1 MLFEFKYKYLILEKN
16 KQTKKKK
23 KKKKN
28 RKKKKRKKVYQI
40 YMDTGSNF
48 TTIITDGIY
57 RDIGG
62 DVKKW
67 FDRIFWL

>member
-1 MLFEFKYKYLILEKN
+1 M
-16 KQTKKKK
+16 
-23 KKKKN
+23 
-28 RKKKKRKKVYQI
+28 VYQI